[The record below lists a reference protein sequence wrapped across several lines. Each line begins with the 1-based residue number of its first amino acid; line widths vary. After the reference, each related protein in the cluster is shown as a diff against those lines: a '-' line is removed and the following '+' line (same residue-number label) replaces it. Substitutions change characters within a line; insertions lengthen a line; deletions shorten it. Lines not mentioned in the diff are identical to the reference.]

1 MIPTAR
7 SLAWLRANLFAT
19 PFDAA
24 VTVALAALLWFALG
38 GVIDFAITS
47 ASGLSASVEEC
58 RAGGGACW
66 SFIAAKFW
74 QLMVGRYPEGE
85 QWRCAAAVAL
95 PLLGLAMTV
104 RFHAAIGVTGAA
116 SIIVLSLAA
125 AFALLD
131 GTRLGLPPVPTERW
145 GGLTLTLMI
154 AITGAVAA
162 LPLGLILAL
171 ARRSSWP
178 VPRVLA
184 TIFIEFWRGVPL
196 VTVLFMASIMLPL
209 FLPAGVDLEKL
220 TRALIA
226 VSLFASA
233 YTAEV
238 IRGGLQSIP
247 ASQAEAAEALG
258 FSYAQ
263 TLRHIIVPQAL
274 RNALPG
280 LTGTFIG
287 LLKDTTLVLVIGLFD
302 FLGMVQAAIADPE
315 WAAPGTALTGYVFA
329 AAVFWMLCS
338 AIARVGQ
345 TLETRFPQR
354 RV

>member
-1 MIPTAR
+1 MNAMAR
-7 SLAWLRANLFAT
+7 LLSWLRANLFAT
-19 PFDAA
+19 PFDA
-24 VTVALAALLWFALG
+24 VITVALAALLWVILS

-58 RAGGGACW
+58 RAQGGACW
-66 SFIAAKFW
+66 SFVAAKFW

-85 QWRCAAAVAL
+85 QWRCAVAFVL
-95 PLLGLAMTV
+95 PLLGIALAA
-104 RFHAAIGVTGAA
+104 RFREAMGIVGALA
-116 SIIVLSLAA
+116 LIALSLLAG
-125 AFALLD
+125 FAVLD
-131 GTRLGLPPVPTERW
+131 GSWLRLTPVPTERW

-154 AITGAVAA
+154 AMTGAITA
-162 LPLGLILAL
+162 LPLGLVLAL
-171 ARRSSWP
+171 ARRSNWP

-184 TIFIEFWRGVPL
+184 GIFIEFWRGVPL

-209 FLPAGVDLEKL
+209 FLPQGVDLEKL

-247 ASQAEAAEALG
+247 SSQTEAAESLG
-258 FSYAQ
+258 FSHVQ

-280 LTGTFIG
+280 LTGTYIG

-329 AAVFWMLCS
+329 AAVFWMLCAS
-338 AIARVGQ
+338 VARAGCA
-345 TLETRFPQR
+345 LERRFPQR